1 MSNGFMLFM
10 VCTLFFVSGFFF
22 GTGLISYCHSNRF
35 PISKYAGNVVV
46 GKGDSYITIDSC
58 GLRRDIYCINYELS
72 SYNLGD
78 TIK

>member
-1 MSNGFMLFM
+1 MSDGFILSII
-10 VCTLFFVSGFFF
+10 CIFFFISGFFF
-22 GTGLISYCHSNRF
+22 GAGLMSYCHSNRS
-35 PISKYAGNVVV
+35 PISKYVGNIVVD
-46 GKGDSYITIDSC
+46 KGDSYITIDSC